1 MGKTEVLMMLLK
13 AKQAHLEWRYHAEH
27 LIKGMELNDAK
38 APVDGTCCDFGKWF
52 SGPGKS
58 CLSFLEHYELVL
70 ETHQVM
76 HAVYRQIHDL
86 AMQNNLKEAQGRLL
100 ELTQASDALLGAIEL
115 LEQEVLTSPE
125 CPD

>member
-1 MGKTEVLMMLLK
+1 MVKTEVLMMLLK
-13 AKQAHLEWRYHAEH
+13 AKQVHLEWRSHAEH
-27 LIKGMELNDAK
+27 LIKGMELNDARM
-38 APVDGTCCDFGKWF
+38 PVDGSCCEFGTWF

-58 CLSFLEHYELVL
+58 CLSFLEHYGLVL

-86 AMQNNLKEAQGRLL
+86 AKQNNLREAQGRLL
-100 ELTQASDALLGAIEL
+100 ELAQASDALLDALDL

>member
-1 MGKTEVLMMLLK
+1 VLMMLLK
-13 AKQAHLEWRYHAEH
+13 AKQMHLEWRSHAEQ
-27 LIKGMELNDAK
+27 LIKGMELSDAK
-38 APVDGTCCDFGKWF
+38 APVDDRCCEFGKWC

-76 HAVYRQIHDL
+76 HAVYQQIHDL
-86 AMQNNLKEAQGRLL
+86 AIQNNLKEAQARLL
-100 ELTQASDALLGAIEL
+100 ELAQASDALLDALEL

>member
-13 AKQAHLEWRYHAEH
+13 AKQVHLEWRSHAEH

>member
-13 AKQAHLEWRYHAEH
+13 AKQAHLEWRSHAEQI
-27 LIKGMELNDAK
+27 IKGMELSDAK
-38 APVDGTCCDFGKWF
+38 APVDHHDCEFGKWCYG
-52 SGPGKS
+52 SGKS

-76 HAVYRQIHDL
+76 HAVYQQIHDL
-86 AMQNNLKEAQGRLL
+86 ATQNNLMEAQGRLL
-100 ELTQASDALLGAIEL
+100 ELAQASDALLDAIEL
-115 LEQEVLTSPE
+115 LEQEVLTSRE

>member
-13 AKQAHLEWRYHAEH
+13 TKQVHLEWRSHAER
-27 LIKGMELNDAK
+27 LIKGTELNDVK
-38 APVDGTCCDFGKWF
+38 APADDRCCEFGKWF
-52 SGPGKS
+52 GGPGKS
-58 CLSFLEHYELVL
+58 CMGFLEHYELVL

-86 AMQNNLKEAQGRLL
+86 ATQNNLKEAQGRLL
-100 ELTQASDALLGAIEL
+100 ELAQASDALLDAIEL